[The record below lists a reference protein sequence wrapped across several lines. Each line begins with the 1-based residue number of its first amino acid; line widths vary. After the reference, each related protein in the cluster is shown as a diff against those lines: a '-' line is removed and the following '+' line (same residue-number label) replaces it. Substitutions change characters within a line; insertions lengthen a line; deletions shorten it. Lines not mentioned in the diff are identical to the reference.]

1 MENNLGN
8 KETMARNI
16 KRYCENK
23 GISLNRLAVDID
35 VPATTISNWVHANT
49 YPRIDKIEK
58 MANYFGIT
66 KADLVEEPAAASAIK
81 SAMLIK
87 KYEKLN
93 DRDKQII
100 ENMIDTMLTS
110 YIQ

>member
-8 KETMARNI
+8 KETMAKNI
-16 KRYCENK
+16 KRYIEQK
-23 GISLNRLAVDID
+23 GITMARLAADID
-35 VPATTISNWVHANT
+35 VPPTTVSNWVHANS
-49 YPRIDKIEK
+49 YPRIDKIEA
-58 MANYFGIT
+58 MANYFSIT